1 MDTNINNISITLLQ
15 DKECLF
21 CFEIKEDKEK
31 ICNKCDYEICI
42 ECYDLYINKYKYNSC
57 PHCKNIL
64 IPVIKSSTNYFFK
77 DICLFIF
84 RTIIFIISIILFL
97 ILFYSI
103 TGNKQH
109 RTFVGDIFLFS
120 LFIIIIIGLSNM
132 FCSN

>member
-64 IPVIKSSTNYFFK
+64 IPVINSSTNNYFFE

-84 RTIIFIISIILFL
+84 KTIILIISIIVFL
-97 ILFYSI
+97 ILFY
-103 TGNKQH
+103 
-109 RTFVGDIFLFS
+109 
-120 LFIIIIIGLSNM
+120 IIISNK
-132 FCSN
+132 